1 MIGVAFFAGVK
12 ASAPDM
18 KYSADQYF
26 DKYNV
31 QDTSSLFHSRTY
43 SRWSKRNQKI
53 DGVEDAEAVFSID
66 TLTQKDS
73 TQLVMK
79 SFLWPMINPST
90 KFV

>member
-31 QDTSSLFHSRTY
+31 QDIQVY
-43 SRWSKRNQKI
+43 STL
-53 DGVEDAEAVFSID
+53 G
-66 TLTQKDS
+66 LTQDDLKEI
-73 TQLVMK
+73 K
-79 SFLWPMINPST
+79 
-90 KFV
+90 K

>member
-31 QDTSSLFHSRTY
+31 QDIQVY
-43 SRWSKRNQKI
+43 STLGLTQDDLKEIKKI
-53 DGVEDAEAVFSID
+53 DGVEDAEPVFSID
-66 TLTQKDS
+66 TLTQKRFNTTCHES
-73 TQLVMK
+73 HF
-79 SFLWPMINPST
+79 SGR
-90 KFV
+90 